1 MRKRLMVLLFVMLTA
16 SCALRSHQA
25 PTEDVDKA
33 AALFFQRL
41 NAADYE
47 MIYKD
52 TAAKFKENQP
62 KEKIIE
68 SLKELTARG
77 QVKDYQRVKMTFEG
91 EGKEM
96 RAVPVFSTL
105 FDQSSG
111 ETTLYFVDES
121 GEWKLI
127 GFAFK
132 QRGGNA

>member
-1 MRKRLMVLLFVMLTA
+1 MRKRLIVLLFVVFAA
-16 SCALRSHQA
+16 SCALRLHEA
-25 PTEDVDKA
+25 PPEDVDKA
-33 AALFFQRL
+33 AAQFFHRL

-47 MIYKD
+47 TIYKD
-52 TAAKFKENQP
+52 TAAKFKENQT

-68 SLKELTARG
+68 SLNELTAKG

-91 EGKEM
+91 EGKDM

-105 FDQSSG
+105 FDQGKG
-111 ETTLYFVDES
+111 EVILYFVDES

-132 QRGGNA
+132 QRG